1 MTNEFKAFMQT
12 KKPKQ
17 ETSDQEK
24 PRDEELEKPKPA
36 SIATAPVSH
45 VNSMSILILI
55 TNNLQHQHTSAQAAA
70 AAAASGSASASG
82 GKCYLDSSVHRLV
95 FDNGSRLFKAGFA
108 GEDAPRVLFPSVVA
122 RSSLSKVCVGSEA
135 LKHQSFNYPI
145 DRGVVTNWDDMEEVF
160 LCFIFETKGD
170 IVLVF

>member
-1 MTNEFKAFMQT
+1 M
-12 KKPKQ
+12 
-17 ETSDQEK
+17 
-24 PRDEELEKPKPA
+24 
-36 SIATAPVSH
+36 
-45 VNSMSILILI
+45 
-55 TNNLQHQHTSAQAAA
+55 
-70 AAAASGSASASG
+70 
-82 GKCYLDSSVHRLV
+82 
-95 FDNGSRLFKAGFA
+95 FKAGFA

-122 RSSLSKVCVGSEA
+122 RSSLSKVCVGNKA